1 MVMDAVDLTLV
12 LPAWEEAENLRG
24 LLPEL
29 RAVLDGL
36 GARWEIV
43 VVDAPAPRD
52 ATAEVCAAAG
62 VRHLWREGGEHYGD
76 AVRSGIAASR
86 GRWVVFMDADGSHEP
101 AQVAVL
107 WAARDRADL
116 VIASRY
122 TAGGRTENPPTLVAM
137 SLAVNL
143 SFRLALGLRCA
154 DVSNSFRIYRGDDL
168 RALAPACSHFDV
180 VEELLV
186 RLLVA
191 HPGYRVLEIPAAFRT
206 RRSGVTKRQLV
217 PFLRAYVTTLRRLR
231 ALQRSARD

>member
-1 MVMDAVDLTLV
+1 MDAVDLTLV
-12 LPAWEEAENLRG
+12 LPAWEEAENLRV

-36 GARWEIV
+36 GVRWEIL

-62 VRHLWREGGEHYGD
+62 VRHLRRQGGPDYGD
-76 AVRSGIAASR
+76 AVRTGIAASR
-86 GRWVVFMDADGSHEP
+86 GRHVVFMDADGSHEP
-101 AQVAVL
+101 AQVAAL

-122 TAGGRTENPPTLVAM
+122 VRGGRTDNPRALVAM

-143 SFRLALGLRCA
+143 TFRVALGLRCA
-154 DVSNSFRIYRGDDL
+154 DVSNSFRLYRGADL
-168 RALAPACSHFDV
+168 RALAPACRHFDI

-191 HPGYRVLEIPAAFRT
+191 HPGYRVLEVPAAFRT
-206 RRSGVTKRQLV
+206 RRAGVTKRRLG
-217 PFLRAYVTTLRRLR
+217 PFLRGYVTTLGRLR
-231 ALQRSARD
+231 ALQRDAQR